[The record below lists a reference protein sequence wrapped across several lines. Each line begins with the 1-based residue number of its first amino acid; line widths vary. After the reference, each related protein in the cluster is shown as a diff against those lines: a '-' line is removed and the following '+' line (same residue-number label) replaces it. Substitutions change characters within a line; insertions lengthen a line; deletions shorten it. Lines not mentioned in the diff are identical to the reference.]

1 MKRCPTC
8 QRTFDEEYLS
18 FCTDD
23 GTPLVEEETNSSFDP
38 QATLLSTP
46 PKATSNVNAPPPT
59 QAYRADEMPG
69 SWPPPHSWSEPT
81 PPPPPPAP
89 SWSAPP
95 PPVQA
100 WQPPP
105 PPYAMRKS
113 SQTNPLAIASLALG
127 VFSITLGLL
136 CLGFVAAPIAVG
148 LGIVALV
155 QIKNNPAQSGGK
167 GLAIAGIATGA
178 GSLLLSFLFLLL
190 SIVVR

>member
-1 MKRCPTC
+1 
-8 QRTFDEEYLS
+8 
-18 FCTDD
+18 
-23 GTPLVEEETNSSFDP
+23 
-38 QATLLSTP
+38 
-46 PKATSNVNAPPPT
+46 
-59 QAYRADEMPG
+59 
-69 SWPPPHSWSEPT
+69 
-81 PPPPPPAP
+81 
-89 SWSAPP
+89 
-95 PPVQA
+95 
-100 WQPPP
+100 
-105 PPYAMRKS
+105 MRKS